1 MLKSFWWNKEWALW
15 AWGGLVAL
23 IGSLWLQ
30 VQMTVAINKWYGV
43 FYDLLQN
50 AGDYVDKPQ
59 EGISQLYSQLISLK
73 YTMSGFDSE
82 VATVSFTEIA
92 FPYIALAIFT
102 GWFARIYGL
111 RWRQA
116 MTFSYIPRWRAVDG
130 EIEGASQ
137 RLQEDCNRWA
147 RII

>member
-1 MLKSFWWNKEWALW
+1 
-15 AWGGLVAL
+15 
-23 IGSLWLQ
+23 
-30 VQMTVAINKWYGV
+30 
-43 FYDLLQN
+43 
-50 AGDYVDKPQ
+50 
-59 EGISQLYSQLISLK
+59 
-73 YTMSGFDSE
+73 MSGFDSE

-147 RII
+147 RIIESLGLQVVRAVMTLIAFIQSYGDSVTR